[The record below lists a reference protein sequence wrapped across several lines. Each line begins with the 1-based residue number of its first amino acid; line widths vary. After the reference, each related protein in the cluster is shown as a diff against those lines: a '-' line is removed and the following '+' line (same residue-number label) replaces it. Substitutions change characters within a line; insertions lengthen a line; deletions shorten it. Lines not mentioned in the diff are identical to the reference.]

1 MAKAVKVC
9 DTDTLQR
16 RSITDISELFYIAEY
31 FYAVSAMFIKI
42 SIAVTLM
49 RIAEIFRTILWALW
63 ALIFVTVLAALV
75 FVIGIANICK
85 LELPS
90 SCWTM

>member
-1 MAKAVKVC
+1 MADV
-9 DTDTLQR
+9 
-16 RSITDISELFYIAEY
+16 SELFYIAEY

-49 RIAEIFRTILWALW
+49 RIAETFPKILWTLW
-63 ALIFVTVLAALV
+63 ALIFITLVAALV

-85 LELPS
+85 SKISFDAE
-90 SCWTM
+90 